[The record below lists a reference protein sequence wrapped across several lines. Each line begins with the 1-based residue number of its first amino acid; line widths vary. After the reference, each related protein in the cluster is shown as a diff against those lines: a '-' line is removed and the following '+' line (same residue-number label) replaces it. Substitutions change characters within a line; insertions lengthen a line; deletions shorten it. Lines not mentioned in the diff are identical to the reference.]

1 MSYSKYLRGLMS
13 SISAVSRAERSGVVL
28 TRHEKFDNLF
38 KRELVVY
45 EGLRARKHP
54 VVDKISYMTNIDY
67 RLANFYAK
75 YFNKIMQM
83 VSSGYSFKGVET
95 LFKDMCSEA
104 KRNYIIKS
112 RVYLSFSDMFNTLTV
127 SLHSSSVEDS
137 MEISDKSDFV
147 SSALFM
153 LSFLGSYEEKGMDA
167 EWFEDYLFDVYNS
180 ILSNERAQ
188 PYLDRDVDICR
199 LEEYFISGDKG
210 KDGSTGDGSSN
221 TVVEFIKKNA

>member
-13 SISAVSRAERSGVVL
+13 SISAVGRAERNGVVL
-28 TRHEKFDNLF
+28 TRREKFDNLF
-38 KRELVVY
+38 KRELVVF
-45 EGLRARKHP
+45 EGIRGRKHP
-54 VVDKISYMTNIDY
+54 VVDSVSYVTNIDY

-75 YFNKIMQM
+75 YFSKIMQM
-83 VSSGYSFKGVET
+83 VSSGYSFKGVES

-112 RVYLSFSDMFNTLTV
+112 KVYLSFSDMFNTLTV

-147 SSALFM
+147 SSALFL
-153 LSFLGSYEEKGMDA
+153 LSFLGSCDEKGMDA
-167 EWFEDYLFDVYNS
+167 EWFEDYLFDVYSS
-180 ILSNERAQ
+180 ILRNERAR
-188 PYLDRDVDICR
+188 PYLDREVEICR

-210 KDGSTGDGSSN
+210 KNGGNEDGSN
-221 TVVEFIKKNA
+221 TVVEFIKKDA